1 MDRFPDWTP
10 EADPKVA
17 RGGVSLRSLFDR
29 WKAEAD
35 PAASKVAEWQ
45 RSIDGFIAYI
55 RHDDATRITK
65 AEVAGWE
72 AELLSKGL
80 SANTIND
87 TKLAALRRVLAWG
100 VDNGPLSDNPAQ
112 GVTIRRK
119 PKPGEDM
126 DGFSDAQAAAIL
138 IAAAASQRAPIHWM
152 PLLGAGTGARVG
164 EMCQFRGED
173 VEEVDGIAV
182 LRITAEAGSVKNAP
196 SERTIPL
203 PPSAIE
209 TGFLD
214 FAQGRKGPL
223 FYDPNRRNP
232 EAKRPPHKIV
242 ANRIAD
248 WIRSSNIKGV
258 GREARV
264 APNHGW
270 RHRFHTKARAAEVS
284 DQVADRITG
293 LGAAKR
299 SGAKYGRAELE
310 AMLRAIER
318 GSSQKGLDWYRD
330 ASRREGRP

>member
-80 SANTIND
+80 SAKTTND

-100 VDNGPLSDNPAQ
+100 VDNELLSDNPAQ
-112 GVTIRRK
+112 GVTIGRK

-164 EMCQFRGED
+164 EMCQLRGED

-214 FAQGRKGPL
+214 FAQDRKGPL

-264 APNHGW
+264 DPNHGW
-270 RHRFHTKARAAEVS
+270 RHRFHTKS
-284 DQVADRITG
+284 TG
-293 LGAAKR
+293 
-299 SGAKYGRAELE
+299 SGATYGRAELE
-310 AMLRAIER
+310 TMLRAIEQ
-318 GSSQKGLDWYRD
+318 GSSQKGLGWYRD